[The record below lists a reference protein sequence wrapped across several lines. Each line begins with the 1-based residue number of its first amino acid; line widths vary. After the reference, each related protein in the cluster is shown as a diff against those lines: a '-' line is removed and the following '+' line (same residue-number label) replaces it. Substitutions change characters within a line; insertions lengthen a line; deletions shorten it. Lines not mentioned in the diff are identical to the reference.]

1 MQLIQNRRDFLAS
14 ASMAAAGVLDP
25 RSSLADGGPPET
37 TSIRIAKT
45 LGICSAPQ
53 YIAEALLRAEG
64 FAEITYV
71 RTPGGFTVPQMV
83 GSGEIDFASTF
94 AATVVYHL
102 DAGVP
107 VTVLAGLHS
116 GCFELFAHGPIQSIG
131 DLKGRKVGI
140 QSLSSSAHLYMA
152 IMAAQV
158 GLDPHEDL
166 QWIVPPEGK
175 AMELFAAGEVDAFL
189 GFPPE
194 PQELRA
200 RKIGRMILSTAT
212 DKPWSD
218 YFCCVVFG
226 NRDFV
231 RAHPVATKRYLR
243 ALLKATDLCAIEP
256 EQAAQGLI
264 DAGFTPRYDYA
275 LQTLIETP
283 YDRWRDFDAE
293 DTMRFFALRLHEV
306 GMITS
311 SPNQLLAAGTD
322 WRFLNELKRELKA

>member
-1 MQLIQNRRDFLAS
+1 MTARPVASEQQAGGSNADQPKSPRFPGQLVRGRHCRVLGSRAS
-14 ASMAAAGVLDP
+14 F
-25 RSSLADGGPPET
+25 ADEGPPET
-37 TSIRIAKT
+37 TSLRIAKT

-64 FAEITYV
+64 FTEITYV
-71 RTPGGFTVPQMV
+71 RTPGGLTVPQMV
-83 GSGEIDFASTF
+83 GRGEIDFASTF
-94 AATVVYHL
+94 AGTLVYNL

-107 VTVLAGLHS
+107 VTVLSGLHS
-116 GCFELFAHGPIQSIG
+116 GCFELFTHGPIQSIG
-131 DLKGRKVGI
+131 DLKGRTIGI

-166 QWIVPPEGK
+166 EWIVPPEGK
-175 AMELFAAGEVDAFL
+175 AMELFTERKVDAFL

-194 PQELRA
+194 PQELRE

-256 EQAAQGLI
+256 ERAAQGLI

-275 LQTLIETP
+275 LQTLIELP
-283 YDRWRDFDAE
+283 VRPLARLRCRGHDAL
-293 DTMRFFALRLHEV
+293 LR
-306 GMITS
+306 
-311 SPNQLLAAGTD
+311 AAP
-322 WRFLNELKRELKA
+322 A